1 MKSSLT
7 STYTKDVKRLSLE
20 LHPESVINRKRKN
33 GTQLNTVDIYIRLK
47 YFYLYIFLL
56 AFL

>member
-20 LHPESVINRKRKN
+20 LHPESVINRERKN
-33 GTQLNTVDIYIRLK
+33 VSE
-47 YFYLYIFLL
+47 
-56 AFL
+56 